1 MNNIL
6 TSIAFSLYSNKGVYA
21 LLLGSGIS
29 RNSGIPTGWDVVI
42 DLIRKLA
49 VVNKEDCGKD
59 PVSWFVKKYNE
70 EPDYSTILSKIVNT
84 PSERLNLW

>member
-59 PVSWFVKKYNE
+59 PVSWFVKNTMK
-70 EPDYSTILSKIVNT
+70 SLTILQYYPK
-84 PSERLNLW
+84 